1 MNGLEL
7 LFKNL
12 TGIQKGTPKGVDET
26 HHGIISYYQNSCIQQ
41 KSWKKCMYI
50 TQSNK
55 THHILSMHC
64 IAISD
69 QLAFSEKKYNPLEA
83 IYLTSMWCNATLQN
97 CLNIKCIFPL
107 SSLQE
112 THKANCNNSW
122 QDITKLLT
130 PTNKLPIWLQVQLLE
145 QWACC

>member
-1 MNGLEL
+1 M
-7 LFKNL
+7 
-12 TGIQKGTPKGVDET
+12 
-26 HHGIISYYQNSCIQQ
+26 H
-41 KSWKKCMYI
+41 I
-50 TQSNK
+50 TKSNK

-69 QLAFSEKKYNPLEA
+69 QLAFFEKKYNPLEA

-130 PTNKLPIWLQVQLLE
+130 PTMYKTTSYMTAGSTFRKMGLLLKWVLLTKCLALVLFSTLYMFVGTQEVRKRLKLSCTNCGVF
-145 QWACC
+145 